1 MNCNRILVHYAE
13 VALKGRNRRD
23 FESRL
28 KRNIK
33 IRLQSEGLDWEV
45 HRGRDRITVH
55 PRDPNADALERAL
68 EAVGE
73 TAGVATFAPAVFF
86 PRDALYAG
94 GDGPDVDAIESAAL
108 AQAAEPAKGRSFAVR
123 VNRADKGF
131 PLTSEAFAR
140 RLGARIIETT
150 SWQHVDLRRP
160 DRAIHVDIYPEGVY
174 VYHDRRRGPG
184 GLPVFSGGHV
194 LSLLS
199 GGMDSPV
206 AAWMMAKRGCRVD
219 FLHMT
224 ATHLRP
230 EDAGNN
236 LVARIAAHLSR
247 FTLRSRLLLV
257 PYTHFDLALTG
268 QDSQG
273 YDMILFRR
281 FMTRLAEH
289 VAANLHASA
298 LVSGDSLGQ
307 VASQT
312 LANMV
317 STSQAGTVPI
327 LRPLVGLDKHEIIE
341 RARDIGTFDMGTEQY
356 KDCCA
361 LLSRNPQTKSRHTRL
376 EALETRLFPDYDGL
390 IESSLADALM
400 LTFETGRLT
409 GVEPALS
416 SLSDAG

>member
-23 FESRL
+23 FEGRL

-33 IRLQSEGLDWEV
+33 IRLHSEGLDWEV

-55 PRDPNADALERAL
+55 PRTPEPAALERAL
-68 EAVGE
+68 AALGD
-73 TAGVATFAPAVFF
+73 TAGVATFAPAIFF
-86 PRDALYAG
+86 RREDVYAG
-94 GDGPDVDAIESAAL
+94 GDGPDLDSIEDAVL
-108 AQAAEPAKGRSFAVR
+108 AQAAAPSQGRSFAVR

-140 RLGARIIETT
+140 HLGARIVATT
-150 SWQHVDLRRP
+150 SWQRVDLRRP

-230 EDAGNN
+230 RDAGDN

-268 QDSQG
+268 HDSEG

-289 VAANLHASA
+289 VAASLHAGA

-317 STSQAGTVPI
+317 STSQAGTIPI
-327 LRPLVGLDKHEIIE
+327 LRPLVGLDKHEIIQ
-341 RARDIGTFDMGTEQY
+341 RSRDIGTFDLGTEQY

-376 EALETRLFPDYDGL
+376 EAIEARLFPDYGGL
-390 IESSLADALM
+390 VEASLADALV

-409 GVEPALS
+409 GVAPALS
-416 SLSDAG
+416 SLGDTG